1 MVKKSPTNCIV
12 KFYFLEDEK
21 NLKNSQY
28 RHWGKK
34 VTCLETDEAG
44 HESYEK
50 LRLLS
55 DQVLLRRRNRGE
67 IINQD
72 QEGRNANLQKL
83 IS

>member
-1 MVKKSPTNCIV
+1 MKVKDI
-12 KFYFLEDEK
+12 
-21 NLKNSQY
+21 
-28 RHWGKK
+28 K
-34 VTCLETDEAG
+34 VTCLQTDEEG